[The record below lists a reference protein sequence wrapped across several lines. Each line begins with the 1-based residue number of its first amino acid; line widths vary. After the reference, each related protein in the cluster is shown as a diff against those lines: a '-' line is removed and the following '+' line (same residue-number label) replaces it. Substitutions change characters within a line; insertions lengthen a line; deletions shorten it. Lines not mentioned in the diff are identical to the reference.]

1 VVQLV
6 GWNSLFLTNLEMLDK
21 IILGT
26 AGLVKDY
33 SPTNLTVDSF
43 LPIWVDSV
51 KHNVKYVDTA
61 FAYDKNNTLLD
72 KLPIQISNINTKI
85 ELSGEQNY
93 EEQLT
98 NFFDLY
104 GYPLNI
110 LYVHDFTLEN
120 FNCFIKNLD
129 YLTFLRESGFI
140 KKLGV
145 SIYTIEELDLLMGKP
160 DFYMSEIDVIQIP
173 YNIFDRRFEP
183 YLSEIKSLGKEI
195 HVRSIFLR
203 GSLFDS
209 TLSPSK
215 VKSKIDNFNKKL
227 NNKKLSTIYHS
238 IKFISDNENID
249 YIILGINSHNEWS
262 DLINSFNVSTV
273 DLDYDNFIVNDPI
286 INIKKW

>member
-1 VVQLV
+1 
-6 GWNSLFLTNLEMLDK
+6 MLNK

-33 SPTNLTVDSF
+33 SSTNLTVDSF
-43 LPIWVDSV
+43 LSIWVDSV
-51 KHNVKYVDTA
+51 KHNIKYIDTA

-72 KLPIQISNINTKI
+72 KLPIQMSNVNTKI

-120 FNCFIKNLD
+120 FKYFVKNLD
-129 YLTFLRESGFI
+129 YLTFLRECGYI

-145 SIYTIEELDLLMGKP
+145 SIYTIEELDLLMRKP
-160 DFYMSEIDVIQIP
+160 DFYISEIDVIQIP

-183 YLSEIKSLGKEI
+183 HLDKIKSLGKEG

-203 GSLFDS
+203 GSLFNS

-215 VKSKIDNFNKKL
+215 VKNKIDDFNKKL
-227 NNKKLSTIYHS
+227 NNQKLSLINHS
-238 IKFISDNENID
+238 IKFISSNKNID
-249 YIILGINSHNEWS
+249 YIILGINSHEEWS
-262 DLINSFNVSTV
+262 DLINSFTTNTV
-273 DLDYDNFIVNDPI
+273 DLNYDDFIVNDPI

>member
-1 VVQLV
+1 
-6 GWNSLFLTNLEMLDK
+6 MLNK

-33 SPTNLTVDSF
+33 SSTNLTVDSF
-43 LPIWVDSV
+43 LSIWVDSV
-51 KHNVKYVDTA
+51 KHNIKYIDTA

-72 KLPIQISNINTKI
+72 KLPIQMSNVNTKI

-120 FNCFIKNLD
+120 FKYFVKNLD
-129 YLTFLRESGFI
+129 YLTFLRECGYI

-145 SIYTIEELDLLMGKP
+145 SIYTIEELDLLMRKP
-160 DFYMSEIDVIQIP
+160 DFYISEIDVIQIP

-183 YLSEIKSLGKEI
+183 HLDKIKSLGKEV

-203 GSLFDS
+203 GSLFNS

-215 VKSKIDNFNKKL
+215 VKNKIDDFNEKL
-227 NNKKLSTIYHS
+227 NNQKLSLINHS
-238 IKFISDNENID
+238 IKFISSNKNID
-249 YIILGINSHNEWS
+249 YIILGINSHEEWS
-262 DLINSFNVSTV
+262 DLINSFTTNTV
-273 DLDYDNFIVNDPI
+273 DLNYDDFIVNDPI

>member
-1 VVQLV
+1 
-6 GWNSLFLTNLEMLDK
+6 M
-21 IILGT
+21 
-26 AGLVKDY
+26 
-33 SPTNLTVDSF
+33 
-43 LPIWVDSV
+43 
-51 KHNVKYVDTA
+51 
-61 FAYDKNNTLLD
+61 
-72 KLPIQISNINTKI
+72 
-85 ELSGEQNY
+85 
-93 EEQLT
+93 
-98 NFFDLY
+98 
-104 GYPLNI
+104 
-110 LYVHDFTLEN
+110 
-120 FNCFIKNLD
+120 
-129 YLTFLRESGFI
+129 
-140 KKLGV
+140 

>member
-1 VVQLV
+1 
-6 GWNSLFLTNLEMLDK
+6 MLNK

-33 SPTNLTVDSF
+33 SSTNLTVDSF
-43 LPIWVDSV
+43 LSIWVDSV
-51 KHNVKYVDTA
+51 KHNIKYIDTA

-72 KLPIQISNINTKI
+72 KLPIQMSNVNTKI

-120 FNCFIKNLD
+120 FKYFVKNLD
-129 YLTFLRESGFI
+129 YLTFLRECGYI

-145 SIYTIEELDLLMGKP
+145 SIYTIEELDLLMRKP
-160 DFYMSEIDVIQIP
+160 DFYISEIDVIQIP

-183 YLSEIKSLGKEI
+183 HLDKIKSLGKEV

-203 GSLFDS
+203 GSLFNS

-215 VKSKIDNFNKKL
+215 VKNKIDDFNEKL
-227 NNKKLSTIYHS
+227 NNQKLSLINHS
-238 IKFISDNENID
+238 IKFISSNKNID
-249 YIILGINSHNEWS
+249 YIILGINSHEEWS
-262 DLINSFNVSTV
+262 DLINSFTTNTV
-273 DLDYDNFIVNDPI
+273 DLNYDNFIVNDPI

>member
-1 VVQLV
+1 MVQLV

>member
-1 VVQLV
+1 
-6 GWNSLFLTNLEMLDK
+6 MLNK

-33 SPTNLTVDSF
+33 SSTNLTVDSF
-43 LPIWVDSV
+43 LSIWVDSV
-51 KHNVKYVDTA
+51 KHNIKYIDTA

-72 KLPIQISNINTKI
+72 KLPIQMSNVNTKI

-120 FNCFIKNLD
+120 FKYFVKNLD
-129 YLTFLRESGFI
+129 YLTFLRECGYI

-145 SIYTIEELDLLMGKP
+145 SIYTIEELDLLMRKP
-160 DFYMSEIDVIQIP
+160 DFYISEIDVIQIP

-183 YLSEIKSLGKEI
+183 HLDKIKSLGKEV

-203 GSLFDS
+203 GSLFNS
-209 TLSPSK
+209 TLSPLK
-215 VKSKIDNFNKKL
+215 VKNKIDDFNKKL
-227 NNKKLSTIYHS
+227 NNQKLSLINHS
-238 IKFISDNENID
+238 IKFISSNKNID
-249 YIILGINSHNEWS
+249 YIILGINSHEEWS
-262 DLINSFNVSTV
+262 DLINSFTTNTV
-273 DLDYDNFIVNDPI
+273 DLNYDNFIVDDPI

>member
-1 VVQLV
+1 
-6 GWNSLFLTNLEMLDK
+6 MLDK

>member
-1 VVQLV
+1 
-6 GWNSLFLTNLEMLDK
+6 MLNK

-33 SPTNLTVDSF
+33 SSTNLTVDSF
-43 LPIWVDSV
+43 LSIWVDSV
-51 KHNVKYVDTA
+51 KHNIKYIDTA

-72 KLPIQISNINTKI
+72 KLPIQMSNVNTKI

-120 FNCFIKNLD
+120 FKYFVKNLD
-129 YLTFLRESGFI
+129 YLTFLRECGYI

-145 SIYTIEELDLLMGKP
+145 SIYTIEELDLLMRKP
-160 DFYMSEIDVIQIP
+160 DFYISEIDVIQIP

-183 YLSEIKSLGKEI
+183 HLDKIKSLGKEV

-203 GSLFDS
+203 GSLFNS

-215 VKSKIDNFNKKL
+215 VKNKIDDFNKKL
-227 NNKKLSTIYHS
+227 NNQKLSLINHS
-238 IKFISDNENID
+238 IKFISSNKNID
-249 YIILGINSHNEWS
+249 YIILGINSHEEWS
-262 DLINSFNVSTV
+262 DLINSFTTNTV
-273 DLDYDNFIVNDPI
+273 DLNYDNFIVNDPI